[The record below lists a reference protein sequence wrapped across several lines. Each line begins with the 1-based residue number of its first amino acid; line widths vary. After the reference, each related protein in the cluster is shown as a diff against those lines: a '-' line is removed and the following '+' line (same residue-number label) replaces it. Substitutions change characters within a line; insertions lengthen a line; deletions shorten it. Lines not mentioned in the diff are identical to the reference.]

1 MPRGRDDLT
10 SGASG
15 REALATYRDE
25 DFEDFIAAVRYLP
38 TLAARRGTEYAIAF
52 VQTELRSLVDLMAVA
67 KLTDD
72 DARKAREGLALFY
85 QDGSARFLCE
95 GGTPSFHYATDFIAV
110 VEHEVF
116 ARGVPA
122 VFERSAPSKESVYVA
137 NVPPP

>member
-1 MPRGRDDLT
+1 VPRNRDELT

-25 DFEDFIAAVRYLP
+25 DYEDFVAAVRYLP
-38 TLAARRGTEYAIAF
+38 TLAARRGMDYAIAF
-52 VQTELRSLVDLMAVA
+52 VQNELRSLVDLMAVA

-72 DARKAREGLALFY
+72 ESKKVREDLGLFW
-85 QDGSARFLCE
+85 QTGSARFLCE
-95 GGTPSFHYATDFIAV
+95 GGSPCYHYATDVISV

-122 VFERSAPSKESVYVA
+122 VFERSAPSGGNAYVA
-137 NVPPP
+137 NVPSP